1 MGYRSSFS
9 GSGRSAKACCAAAV
23 PPLGGRPAPAAA
35 RLKGAL
41 LARLL
46 GVGAC
51 LIVLSLHPRTA
62 QSGVSGPAGAG
73 GKAAAPAADGTGG
86 AQSGGATGQNPFS
99 GLTFSN
105 NKGPINIKSD
115 KLSLDYKKKTVT
127 FTGRVHAAQA
137 GSEVTSD
144 SLAVTYGN
152 DFHDLKEI
160 VADGSVRLSQGER
173 WATGSHAVLNQDAH
187 TVVLTGSPVIHDGTD
202 QIAGTRITVHLDTG
216 QSEVESAR
224 AVIFPKQAQTGD
236 NEASA
241 DHRSRRK
248 RAASD
253 EGR

>member
-9 GSGRSAKACCAAAV
+9 GSRRSAKACCAAAV
-23 PPLGGRPAPAAA
+23 PPLGERPAPAAA

-41 LARLL
+41 LAWLL

-51 LIVLSLHPRTA
+51 LIVLSLHPRAA
-62 QSGVSGPAGAG
+62 QSGVTGSASVG
-73 GKAAAPAADGTGG
+73 GSAAAPSADGTGG
-86 AQSGGATGQNPFS
+86 AQSGGATDQNPFS
-99 GLTFSN
+99 GLTFSGN
-105 NKGPINIKSD
+105 NGPINIKSD
-115 KLSLDYKKKTVT
+115 KLSLDYKNRTVT
-127 FTGRVHAAQA
+127 FRGHVHAAQA

-144 SLAVTYGN
+144 SLTVKYGN
-152 DFHDLKEI
+152 DFHDIKEI
-160 VADGSVRLSQGER
+160 VADGSVRLSQGTR
-173 WATGSHAVLNQDAH
+173 WATGSHAVLNQDTH
-187 TVVLTGSPVIHDGTD
+187 TAVLTGSPVIHDGTD

-241 DHRSRRK
+241 DGRSRRR

-253 EGR
+253 GRR